1 MQGGPLSPLLA
12 NIYLD
17 ELDKELEK
25 RGHRFARYA
34 DDLICICKSRR
45 AAERTLAS
53 LTRFVQDKMLL
64 KVNQEKS
71 HVSPVTSP
79 RTKFLGYG
87 FYFSRAKGEVRLTIH
102 KKSKQKLKDT
112 IRQLLTRNPR
122 TSIENVKQLLAQK
135 LRGWM
140 NYFQLADAQKW
151 TQEVD
156 RWIRR
161 RIRQLLWKTW
171 KKVKTRIK
179 ALIKLGADP
188 VRAYYWGCTRK
199 GAVSGSGPAT
209 VAALGLILI
218 PAMVKN
224 GYDKAF
230 AAANVSVTSGLAI
243 VIPPSIAFI
252 VYGGI
257 ADASVPALFAAGI
270 LPGLLVA
277 GFLMLTVYLISKKR
291 GYRGLPRQES
301 TWLVFKDAI
310 WGVMTPVIILGGIYG
325 GIFTPTEAA
334 AVAIFYGLFVG
345 TFIYKT
351 FNSWDK
357 LLHVL
362 FESVKATA
370 VIMFVV
376 TCAGLFAWVAS
387 TVGLVERG
395 AAVLLALSDNPWALL
410 FLINVILLAAG
421 MIMDA
426 ISIYY
431 VLLPF
436 LLPIVHHFAWDP
448 VWFGVMMTVNL
459 AVGQVT
465 PPVAVNLYVGAQI
478 ADLTMEEMTPPVIP
492 LLLATLVALAVIVL
506 FPGLSTF
513 LPTLWGL

>member
-34 DDLICICKSRR
+34 DDLIYICKSRR

-151 TQEVD
+151 TLEVD

-171 KKVKTRIK
+171 KMVKTRIK

-199 GAVSGSGPAT
+199 G
-209 VAALGLILI
+209 
-218 PAMVKN
+218 
-224 GYDKAF
+224 YWR
-230 AAANVSVTSGLAI
+230 
-243 VIPPSIAFI
+243 
-252 VYGGI
+252 
-257 ADASVPALFAAGI
+257 
-270 LPGLLVA
+270 
-277 GFLMLTVYLISKKR
+277 IS
-291 GYRGLPRQES
+291 
-301 TWLVFKDAI
+301 
-310 WGVMTPVIILGGIYG
+310 
-325 GIFTPTEAA
+325 
-334 AVAIFYGLFVG
+334 
-345 TFIYKT
+345 
-351 FNSWDK
+351 NS
-357 LLHVL
+357 H
-362 FESVKATA
+362 
-370 VIMFVV
+370 I
-376 TCAGLFAWVAS
+376 
-387 TVGLVERG
+387 
-395 AAVLLALSDNPWALL
+395 
-410 FLINVILLAAG
+410 
-421 MIMDA
+421 
-426 ISIYY
+426 
-431 VLLPF
+431 
-436 LLPIVHHFAWDP
+436 
-448 VWFGVMMTVNL
+448 
-459 AVGQVT
+459 
-465 PPVAVNLYVGAQI
+465 
-478 ADLTMEEMTPPVIP
+478 
-492 LLLATLVALAVIVL
+492 LATTL
-506 FPGLSTF
+506 TTDF
-513 LPTLWGL
+513 LKQRGWSWLGCYKG

>member
-171 KKVKTRIK
+171 KK
-179 ALIKLGADP
+179 D
-188 VRAYYWGCTRK
+188 RK
-199 GAVSGSGPAT
+199 
-209 VAALGLILI
+209 
-218 PAMVKN
+218 
-224 GYDKAF
+224 
-230 AAANVSVTSGLAI
+230 SV
-243 VIPPSIAFI
+243 V
-252 VYGGI
+252 
-257 ADASVPALFAAGI
+257 
-270 LPGLLVA
+270 
-277 GFLMLTVYLISKKR
+277 
-291 GYRGLPRQES
+291 
-301 TWLVFKDAI
+301 
-310 WGVMTPVIILGGIYG
+310 
-325 GIFTPTEAA
+325 
-334 AVAIFYGLFVG
+334 
-345 TFIYKT
+345 
-351 FNSWDK
+351 
-357 LLHVL
+357 
-362 FESVKATA
+362 
-370 VIMFVV
+370 
-376 TCAGLFAWVAS
+376 
-387 TVGLVERG
+387 
-395 AAVLLALSDNPWALL
+395 
-410 FLINVILLAAG
+410 
-421 MIMDA
+421 
-426 ISIYY
+426 
-431 VLLPF
+431 
-436 LLPIVHHFAWDP
+436 
-448 VWFGVMMTVNL
+448 
-459 AVGQVT
+459 
-465 PPVAVNLYVGAQI
+465 
-478 ADLTMEEMTPPVIP
+478 
-492 LLLATLVALAVIVL
+492 
-506 FPGLSTF
+506 
-513 LPTLWGL
+513 

>member
-1 MQGGPLSPLLA
+1 
-12 NIYLD
+12 
-17 ELDKELEK
+17 
-25 RGHRFARYA
+25 
-34 DDLICICKSRR
+34 
-45 AAERTLAS
+45 
-53 LTRFVQDKMLL
+53 
-64 KVNQEKS
+64 
-71 HVSPVTSP
+71 
-79 RTKFLGYG
+79 
-87 FYFSRAKGEVRLTIH
+87 
-102 KKSKQKLKDT
+102 
-112 IRQLLTRNPR
+112 
-122 TSIENVKQLLAQK
+122 
-135 LRGWM
+135 
-140 NYFQLADAQKW
+140 
-151 TQEVD
+151 
-156 RWIRR
+156 
-161 RIRQLLWKTW
+161 
-171 KKVKTRIK
+171 
-179 ALIKLGADP
+179 
-188 VRAYYWGCTRK
+188 
-199 GAVSGSGPAT
+199 
-209 VAALGLILI
+209 
-218 PAMVKN
+218 MVKN

-325 GIFTPTEAA
+325 GIFTPTEEA

-421 MIMDA
+421 MILDLLRPSAFPSPHRSSFRMGSGLVRRHDDRELSGRTGYA
-426 ISIYY
+426 ASSRELICRCSNRRSDDGRNDTAGHSPLISH
-431 VLLPF
+431 VGGLSCHRTLPGF
-436 LLPIVHHFAWDP
+436 KHVPAD
-448 VWFGVMMTVNL
+448 
-459 AVGQVT
+459 AVGALGISFEGGGEDFGLPPFFFSYFQVSD
-465 PPVAVNLYVGAQI
+465 LS
-478 ADLTMEEMTPPVIP
+478 LTM
-492 LLLATLVALAVIVL
+492 
-506 FPGLSTF
+506 
-513 LPTLWGL
+513 

>member
-1 MQGGPLSPLLA
+1 MNVTESRFKNRQLHIEDYLQMVSAEQKEYAEVFDYSKITEKSSVITDYWTNNLLELILRKDNLNKAYKQVKRNKGKGGIDGMQVDELLPCLREHQSELVEQVREGKYKPNPVRRVEIPKEEKGKTRKLGIPTVVDRVIQQAIAQELTPLYEEQFSDNSIGFRPGRGAHDALERCRKYINEGYVYVVSMDLQSYFDTVNHSRLIRKLSLKIKDGRVISLIHKMLRSGVQINGETKPTEIGLMQGGPLSPLLA

-71 HVSPVTSP
+71 HVSLVTSS

-140 NYFQLADAQKW
+140 NYFQLADAQRW

-188 VRAYYWGCTRK
+188 ARAYYWGCTRK
-199 GAVSGSGPAT
+199 G
-209 VAALGLILI
+209 
-218 PAMVKN
+218 
-224 GYDKAF
+224 YWR
-230 AAANVSVTSGLAI
+230 
-243 VIPPSIAFI
+243 
-252 VYGGI
+252 
-257 ADASVPALFAAGI
+257 
-270 LPGLLVA
+270 
-277 GFLMLTVYLISKKR
+277 IS
-291 GYRGLPRQES
+291 
-301 TWLVFKDAI
+301 
-310 WGVMTPVIILGGIYG
+310 
-325 GIFTPTEAA
+325 
-334 AVAIFYGLFVG
+334 
-345 TFIYKT
+345 
-351 FNSWDK
+351 NS
-357 LLHVL
+357 H
-362 FESVKATA
+362 
-370 VIMFVV
+370 I
-376 TCAGLFAWVAS
+376 
-387 TVGLVERG
+387 
-395 AAVLLALSDNPWALL
+395 
-410 FLINVILLAAG
+410 
-421 MIMDA
+421 
-426 ISIYY
+426 
-431 VLLPF
+431 
-436 LLPIVHHFAWDP
+436 
-448 VWFGVMMTVNL
+448 
-459 AVGQVT
+459 
-465 PPVAVNLYVGAQI
+465 
-478 ADLTMEEMTPPVIP
+478 
-492 LLLATLVALAVIVL
+492 LATTL
-506 FPGLSTF
+506 TTDF
-513 LPTLWGL
+513 LKRRGWSWLGCYKG